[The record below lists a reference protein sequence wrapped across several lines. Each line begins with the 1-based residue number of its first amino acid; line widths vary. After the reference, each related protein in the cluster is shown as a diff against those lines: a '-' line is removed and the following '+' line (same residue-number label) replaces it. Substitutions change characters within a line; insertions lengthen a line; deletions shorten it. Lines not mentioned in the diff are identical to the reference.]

1 MNYSLDSGAMIALLD
16 GEPGAEIVEDVL
28 TEPGSTCFAHIFNLA
43 EIYYLYFRRGGQ
55 PLAESALQDLLS
67 LGIVL
72 RDDHD
77 EAFWKEAASFKGR
90 HAMSFP
96 DTFCLMLGRRLG
108 GTIVTTDHGEF
119 DPLLAYRYCPVLF
132 IR

>member
-1 MNYSLDSGAMIALLD
+1 MIALLD

-28 TEPGSTCFAHIFNLA
+28 TEPGSTCFAHIFSLA

-72 RDDHD
+72 RNDHD
-77 EAFWKEAASFKGR
+77 EAFWKEAVSFDGR
-90 HAMSFP
+90 HAMSLP

-108 GTIVTTDHGEF
+108 GTSVTTDHGEF
-119 DPLLAYRYCPVLF
+119 EPLLAYSYCPISLYPPGSCL
-132 IR
+132 